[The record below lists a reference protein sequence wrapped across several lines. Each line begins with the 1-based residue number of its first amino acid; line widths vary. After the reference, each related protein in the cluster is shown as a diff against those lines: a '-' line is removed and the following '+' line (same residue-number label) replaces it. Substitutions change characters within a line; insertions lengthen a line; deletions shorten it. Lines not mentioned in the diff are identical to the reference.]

1 MRARKARKANREPRS
16 LIMIYWQQQLR
27 FLRYFVALLA
37 LLPQLVHGL
46 SLDYGSVT
54 AGANY
59 AASSSFSARLCLSSG
74 LSGMSQ
80 SQSFGLTVGCSS
92 VMPAESRSGNLGLQ
106 AAGGSVTVSW
116 EARAGNVE
124 RYEITNT
131 QTGEVCRTDELS
143 CTFSGLSTGAFTF
156 TVTTIFSDG
165 SRSVSTQS
173 GSVSVTSEPSA
184 PPLPVPLPM
193 WLVAFLAA
201 GLILSVT
208 GRRRPVRDRFFQ
220 T

>member
-1 MRARKARKANREPRS
+1 MILPPIQRCVRHS
-16 LIMIYWQQQLR
+16 LPLF
-27 FLRYFVALLA
+27 FLM
-37 LLPQLVHGL
+37 LPQLGHSL
-46 SLDYGSVT
+46 SLDYGTVT
-54 AGANY
+54 AGSNY

-106 AAGGSVTVSW
+106 VAAGSVTVSW
-116 EARAGNVE
+116 EARAGSVD
-124 RYEITNT
+124 RYEITNN

-173 GSVSVTSEPSA
+173 GSVSVTSEPSE
-184 PPLPVPLPM
+184 PPLPVPLPV
-193 WLVAFLAA
+193 WLLAFLAA

-208 GRRRPVRDRFFQ
+208 GRMRPEHDRFFR

>member
-92 VMPAESRSGNLGLQ
+92 VMPAESRSGNLGFVG
-106 AAGGSVTVSW
+106 AGSVTVSW
-116 EARAGNVE
+116 EARAGSVD
-124 RYEITNT
+124 RYEITNN

-173 GSVSVTSEPSA
+173 GSVSVTSEPSE
-184 PPLPVPLPM
+184 PPLPVPLPV
-193 WLVAFLAA
+193 WLLAFLAA

-208 GRRRPVRDRFFQ
+208 GRMRPERDYFFR

>member
-1 MRARKARKANREPRS
+1 MTR
-16 LIMIYWQQQLR
+16 WQQQFR
-27 FLRYFVALLA
+27 FLRYLAALLA
-37 LLPQLVHGL
+37 LLPQLGHSL

-74 LSGMSQ
+74 LSGISQ
-80 SQSFGLTVGCSS
+80 SQSFGLTIGCSS

-156 TVTTIFSDG
+156 TVTTIFSELKFV
-165 SRSVSTQS
+165 RMTPAVSPH
-173 GSVSVTSEPSA
+173 SE
-184 PPLPVPLPM
+184 
-193 WLVAFLAA
+193 
-201 GLILSVT
+201 T
-208 GRRRPVRDRFFQ
+208 
-220 T
+220 